1 MHEFPEFAV
10 AAAFYSMPRP
20 TLRRV
25 AIESKDHTCHEY
37 NIPDAGPS
45 GVFSIRETA
54 WILGVD
60 KSGISRLIRVGVL
73 PTIRRRSRLVVP
85 MHALAR
91 LLPAPRE
98 GRAR

>member
-1 MHEFPEFAV
+1 MSTVFPGTG
-10 AAAFYSMPRP
+10 S
-20 TLRRV
+20 
-25 AIESKDHTCHEY
+25 
-37 NIPDAGPS
+37 S

-60 KSGISRLIRVGVL
+60 RFEVCRLIRVGAL

-85 MHALAR
+85 AHALAR
-91 LLPAPRE
+91 LLPASGE